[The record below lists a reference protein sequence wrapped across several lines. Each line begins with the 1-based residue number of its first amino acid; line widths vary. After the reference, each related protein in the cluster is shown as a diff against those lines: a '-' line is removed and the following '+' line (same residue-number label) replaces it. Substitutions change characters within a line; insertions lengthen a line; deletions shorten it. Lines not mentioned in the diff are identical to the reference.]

1 VVFLCDFREV
11 NTKFPIFG
19 EMKRILIVD
28 DDQDIRELL
37 KYNLEKEG
45 YLCDTAEDGL
55 EALESIKR
63 EKPSLIL
70 LDVMMPRM
78 DGIQVCEVIR
88 EKKEYNDIMI
98 AFLTARSEDYSQIA
112 GLQAGSDDY
121 IPKPIKP
128 NLLISRIHALFRR
141 NTLANNPIVENNPIR
156 LKVDYEKHLVYMDDQ
171 VLQLPRKEFDLLA
184 LLVSKPQVVFQRE
197 HILNTVW
204 GTDVVVGDRT
214 IDVHI
219 RKIREKIGEGW
230 IHTVKGVGYKFVNK

>member
-1 VVFLCDFREV
+1 MVFLCDFREV
-11 NTKFPIFG
+11 NTKFPNFG

-128 NLLISRIHALFRR
+128 ALLVSRINALFRR

-171 VLQLPRKEFDLLA
+171 VFQLPRKEFDLLA